1 VTAHFEDR
9 TSAVGTVRL
18 FQHNFSWMNLPTPED
33 IPDSASRLAWWKSRA
48 AEYADPWRTVG
59 VELPEDLDL
68 GIDRIRVRRLD
79 MDWSQ
84 TEFGRRV
91 TIVGDAAHCMP
102 PHRGQGL
109 NNALHDSATLVEV
122 LVAVENGEKIL
133 RDVVEAYEKEMKE
146 LFGGRFPSRCAR
158 RSWVMTGDN

>member
-1 VTAHFEDR
+1 MTAHFEDC
-9 TSAVGTVRL
+9 TSTVGTVRL
-18 FQHNFSWMNLPTPED
+18 FQHNFSWMNSPTPEVV
-33 IPDSASRLAWWKSRA
+33 PDSASRPAQWNRSRRVS
-48 AEYADPWRTVG
+48 DPWRTVG

-68 GIDRIRVRRLD
+68 DIDRIRVRRPD

-109 NNALHDSATLVEV
+109 SNALHDSATLVEE
-122 LVAVENGEKIL
+122 LVAVENGEKTL
-133 RDVVEAYEKEMKE
+133 GDVVEAYEKQMKSV
-146 LFGGRFPSRCAR
+146 FCGRFPSRCAR
-158 RSWVMTGDN
+158 RSLVMTGDN